1 VKPCFIIAM
10 TVLLFLQTVN
20 SWTFDPLIR
29 PLSSAR
35 KNTPSTDFGLN
46 SNQSPRILDRRSLLQ
61 ISGAAICGSIL
72 LAPGKAEAIGG
83 NTIKDIS
90 QRLENDIIYQAPVA
104 GGGVSSSR
112 SGSDNIYFPDY
123 LEGTWDVTQTLT
135 SVKTPLGLSYIGGPM
150 GLTEIAEKSLAESE
164 TQIGAPVKLRLSW
177 VKTPFGVAEDR
188 AANAANR
195 LNAYAGKTV
204 VAGVDYADLGASN
217 RAAMLAAGGKAT
229 DPLQTVVIR
238 FKGPAA
244 QKLFVTSHGSQ
255 TLSEN
260 AWIGYEGQQS
270 IFVLTNKSTF
280 PPVFTDSESI
290 YRFERDTSSS
300 TDGNRQHLTGKL
312 RIAGYLN
319 VQSDKLYFDAR
330 NRAVS
335 IQDYTLDMVKVD

>member
-1 VKPCFIIAM
+1 M
-10 TVLLFLQTVN
+10 
-20 SWTFDPLIR
+20 
-29 PLSSAR
+29 
-35 KNTPSTDFGLN
+35 
-46 SNQSPRILDRRSLLQ
+46 
-61 ISGAAICGSIL
+61 
-72 LAPGKAEAIGG
+72 APERAEAAG

-90 QRLENDIIYQAPVA
+90 QRLQDDVIYQAPNFS
-104 GGGVSSSR
+104 GRSYRSR
-112 SGSDNIYFPDY
+112 SDNIYFPDY
-123 LEGTWDVTQTLT
+123 MEGTWDVTQTLT
-135 SVKTPLGLSYIGGPM
+135 SVKTPLGLAYIGGPM
-150 GLTEIAEKSLAESE
+150 GLVEIAEKSLAESV
-164 TQIGAPVKLRLSW
+164 TQIGEPVKLRLSF
-177 VKTPFGVAEDR
+177 VQTPFGVAEDR
-188 AANAANR
+188 AANAASR
-195 LNAYAGKTV
+195 LNAFAGKT

-217 RAAMLAAGGKAT
+217 RAAMLSAGGKAT

-270 IFVLTNKSTF
+270 IFVLTNASTF

-290 YRFERDTSSS
+290 YRFERNSND
-300 TDGNRQHLTGKL
+300 DRHLSGKL

-335 IQDYTLDMVKVD
+335 IQDYTLEMVKVE

>member
-1 VKPCFIIAM
+1 MKECFLVAIIAIS
-10 TVLLFLQTVN
+10 LLQSVN
-20 SWTFDPLIR
+20 CWTFDPSIKSL
-29 PLSSAR
+29 PSA
-35 KNTPSTDFGLN
+35 KNTVSTAFEN
-46 SNQSPRILDRRSLLQ
+46 NVNHSPRILNRRSLLQ
-61 ISGAAICGSIL
+61 KAGAAAVCGSMVL
-72 LAPGKAEAIGG
+72 DPDKADAIG
-83 NTIKDIS
+83 NAAMKDIS
-90 QRLENDIIYQAPVA
+90 QRLRDDIIYQAPNSS
-104 GGGVSSSR
+104 GSSR
-112 SGSDNIYFPDY
+112 SAGSDNIYFPDY
-123 LEGTWDVTQTLT
+123 MEGTWDVTQTLT
-135 SVKTPLGLSYIGGPM
+135 TVKTPLGLSYIGGPM
-150 GLTEIAEKSLAESE
+150 GLTEIAEKSLAESV
-164 TQIGAPVKLRLSW
+164 TQINVPVKLRLSF

-195 LNAYAGKTV
+195 LNAFAGKTV

-290 YRFERDTSSS
+290 YRFERTG
-300 TDGNRQHLTGKL
+300 TDDRITGNL

-335 IQDYTLDMVKVD
+335 IQDYTLDMVKVDL

>member
-1 VKPCFIIAM
+1 MF
-10 TVLLFLQTVN
+10 
-20 SWTFDPLIR
+20 
-29 PLSSAR
+29 
-35 KNTPSTDFGLN
+35 
-46 SNQSPRILDRRSLLQ
+46 
-61 ISGAAICGSIL
+61 
-72 LAPGKAEAIGG
+72 LAPDKAEAAG
-83 NTIKDIS
+83 NTIQDIS
-90 QRLENDIIYQAPVA
+90 QRLQDDILYQAPNSS
-104 GGGVSSSR
+104 GSSRSSSR

-135 SVKTPLGLSYIGGPM
+135 AVRTPLGLAYIGGPM
-150 GLTEIAEKSLAESE
+150 GLVEIAEKSLAESV
-164 TQIGAPVKLRLSW
+164 TQIGAPVKLRLSF
-177 VKTPFGVAEDR
+177 VQTPFGVAEDR
-188 AANAANR
+188 AANAASR
-195 LNAYAGKTV
+195 LNAFAGKTV

-260 AWIGYEGQQS
+260 VWIGYEGQQS
-270 IFVLTNKSTF
+270 IFVLTNASTF

-290 YRFERDTSSS
+290 YRFERTG
-300 TDGNRQHLTGKL
+300 TDNRHLSGKL

-335 IQDYTLDMVKVD
+335 IQDYTLDMVKVE

>member
-1 VKPCFIIAM
+1 M
-10 TVLLFLQTVN
+10 
-20 SWTFDPLIR
+20 
-29 PLSSAR
+29 
-35 KNTPSTDFGLN
+35 
-46 SNQSPRILDRRSLLQ
+46 
-61 ISGAAICGSIL
+61 
-72 LAPGKAEAIGG
+72 APNKAEAAG

-90 QRLENDIIYQAPVA
+90 QRLQDDILVQAPNSS
-104 GGGVSSSR
+104 GSSR

-150 GLTEIAEKSLAESE
+150 GLVEIAEKSLAESE

-188 AANAANR
+188 ASNAANR

-217 RAAMLAAGGKAT
+217 RAAIMAAGGKAT

-280 PPVFTDSESI
+280 PPVITNSESI
-290 YRFERDTSSS
+290 YRFER
-300 TDGNRQHLTGKL
+300 TDGTDDRHVSGKL
-312 RIAGYLN
+312 RIAGYLD
-319 VQSDKLYFDAR
+319 VQADKLYFDAR